1 MAIKVLSAALILLT
15 VILSLKHGLGMLR
28 SAPEEK
34 ALAEELRLNRPL
46 QLVFAW
52 LILASAVLILFPATF
67 VAGNLLGATLIL
79 IVTVLQLRVGNLRAA
94 LIEMPFLLLPFLM
107 IYLQHPLRR

>member
-1 MAIKVLSAALILLT
+1 MAIKVLSAALICLT

-28 SAPEEK
+28 SSSEER
-34 ALAEELRLNRPL
+34 ALAEDLRLSRTA
-46 QLVFAW
+46 QLALAW
-52 LILASAVLILFPATF
+52 LILGSAVLILFPATF

-79 IVTVLQLRVGNLRAA
+79 VVTVLQLRVRDIRGA
-94 LIEMPFLLLPFLM
+94 LIEIPFLLLPFLM